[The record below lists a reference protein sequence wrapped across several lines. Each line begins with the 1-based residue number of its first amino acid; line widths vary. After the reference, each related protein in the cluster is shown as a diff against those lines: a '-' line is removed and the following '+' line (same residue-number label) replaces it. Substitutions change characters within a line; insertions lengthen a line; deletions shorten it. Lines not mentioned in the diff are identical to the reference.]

1 VPPQFSPLGP
11 GRLAP
16 VDALVTGLV
25 DYAGLFPPAALA
37 MGPAVRSYAS
47 YLSAS
52 EADRSVLG
60 RFVVT
65 AARLEEL
72 DDEAMPLMR
81 RGSAPWRVSALVGP
95 DIEGDLARVEAF
107 NRRHRPGR
115 GTGFATIDAIEGKA
129 ERSRDVER
137 LLTGRGDDRQNDIEV
152 FVEVPTAADP
162 SALVD
167 DVARLGA
174 GAPVR
179 AKIRTGGVVADAIP
193 PAEEIVTFLRA
204 CARAAV
210 PFKATA
216 GLHHPIRGS
225 YRLTYAPDSPTAT
238 MYGFLN
244 VFVAATF
251 VRIGV
256 PAADA
261 VSMLEETAA
270 EAFVFDADGVTW
282 RSRRATTPA
291 IRAARANYALSFGSC
306 SFREPVDELRG
317 LGL

>member
-1 VPPQFSPLGP
+1 VPPQFSSIGP

-16 VDALVTGLV
+16 IDALVTGLV

-47 YLSAS
+47 YLGAA
-52 EADRSVLG
+52 EVDRSAVG

-72 DDEAMPLMR
+72 EDQAMPLIR
-81 RGSAPWRVSALVGP
+81 RGSPPWHVSALVGP
-95 DIEGDLARVEAF
+95 DIEGDVARIEVF

-129 ERSRDVER
+129 NSPVEIER
-137 LLTGRGDDRQNDIEV
+137 LLAGRGDDMEL
-152 FVEVPTAADP
+152 FVELPTASDP
-162 SALVD
+162 SGLVAEM
-167 DVARLGA
+167 ARLG
-174 GAPVR
+174 GNAPVR
-179 AKIRTGGVVADAIP
+179 AKIRTGGVTPDSIP

-204 CARAAV
+204 CARSAV
-210 PFKATA
+210 AFKATA
-216 GLHHPIRGS
+216 GLHHPMRGA
-225 YRLTYAPDSPTAT
+225 YRLTYASDSPTAT
-238 MYGFLN
+238 MHGFLN
-244 VFVAATF
+244 MFVAATF

-261 VSMLEETAA
+261 VSMLEETSAT
-270 EAFVFDADGVTW
+270 AFAFDAEGVTW
-282 RSRRATTPA
+282 HTRRATTPA